1 MKSRPHHN
9 TALLTE
15 IARAL
20 RMRAQGLL
28 TDEQCYHAICAAYL
42 VRHD

>member
-1 MKSRPHHN
+1 MTPRPRHE
-9 TALLTE
+9 LLTA

-28 TDEQCYHAICAAYL
+28 TDEQAYKAICNAYL
-42 VRHD
+42 NHSH

>member
-1 MKSRPHHN
+1 MKPRPHHN
-9 TALLTE
+9 TALLTA

-20 RMRAQGLL
+20 RQRAQGML

-42 VRHD
+42 ARHN